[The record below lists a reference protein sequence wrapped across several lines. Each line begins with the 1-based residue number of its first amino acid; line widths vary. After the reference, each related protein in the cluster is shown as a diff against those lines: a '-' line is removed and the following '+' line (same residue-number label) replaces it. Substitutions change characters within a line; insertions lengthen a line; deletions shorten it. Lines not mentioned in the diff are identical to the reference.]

1 MELLPSSA
9 LDDPRLRVPSPAG
22 AAGGVGWLRDH
33 VVRFSDGPVHQRRR
47 VVVESII
54 DSVGDLDDLDD
65 HGTPT
70 RSLLAALGLPTDLER
85 DVAAVAAAYQPHF
98 PQSAAA
104 DASADRLVTA
114 CGGRT
119 EQAAALACVLVQGH
133 AATLAL
139 IEARRREDPSPPV
152 PVTRRIDAD
161 GREVLVDLA
170 DAHFGR
176 GVHRCP
182 GEGLARRLAD
192 LELTAPDGAS
202 RSAGQRGGDH
212 GGTRRGDGGDD
223 HGRSG
228 ERRGEGEHEDA

>member
-22 AAGGVGWLRDH
+22 ASGGVGWLRDH
-33 VVRFSDGPVHQRRR
+33 VVRFCDGPVHQRRR
-47 VVVESII
+47 VVIESII
-54 DSVGDLDDLDD
+54 DSVGDLDD

-70 RSLLAALGLPTDLER
+70 RSLLAALGLPPDLEP

-182 GEGLARRLAD
+182 GEGLAQRLAD
-192 LELTAPDGAS
+192 LELTAPDAAS
-202 RSAGQRGGDH
+202 RSAGQPGG
-212 GGTRRGDGGDD
+212 D

-228 ERRGEGEHEDA
+228 DGCGAR